1 MFVCYCLRSIKIF
14 TLKIKLNKKIKVKF
28 VIFSKKLLS
37 KVPIFFINRLG
48 SSKVY
53 QKKKKKVS
61 VVI

>member
-1 MFVCYCLRSIKIF
+1 VFE
-14 TLKIKLNKKIKVKF
+14 TNKN

-61 VVI
+61 VVIEKNGDDVIAQKWMTS

>member
-1 MFVCYCLRSIKIF
+1 MFE
-14 TLKIKLNKKIKVKF
+14 VKF

-37 KVPIFFINRLG
+37 KVPIFFISRLG

-53 QKKKKKVS
+53 QKKKKQVS

>member
-1 MFVCYCLRSIKIF
+1 MF

-53 QKKKKKVS
+53 QKKKTKNSVLSFKKKW
-61 VVI
+61 

>member
-1 MFVCYCLRSIKIF
+1 MF
-14 TLKIKLNKKIKVKF
+14 KVKF

-37 KVPIFFINRLG
+37 KVPIFFINCLG
-48 SSKVY
+48 SSQVY